1 MVRSGRA
8 ASHIHPARP
17 GRGCVSVVQDNPLY
31 LLFPAIAYHFA
42 SNAHSVPLHRSLHR
56 TLHPAL
62 PPRSTPPHTP
72 SPLSAS
78 PALSATSSLSLRLP
92 CPPPGFHLPT
102 TPALRSLSVPCPFFN
117 LRPPSFPSHCQ
128 GCCADWEASTRRK
141 VTSTSAG
148 VLFGLAWWIL
158 IDAVVVTN
166 TGPYQV
172 PFIFGF
178 YVPGEVCLP
187 GRV

>member
-1 MVRSGRA
+1 MRLVISTLHDQGVGA
-8 ASHIHPARP
+8 CLWCKTTLSIFCSQQLHTTSLLMPI
-17 GRGCVSVVQDNPLY
+17 LY
-31 LLFPAIAYHFA
+31 LCTAPFTAPSIPPFPRDRPHLTLPLRALPLRLFP
-42 SNAHSVPLHRSLHR
+42 
-56 TLHPAL
+56 
-62 PPRSTPPHTP
+62 PP
-72 SPLSAS
+72 
-78 PALSATSSLSLRLP
+78 
-92 CPPPGFHLPT
+92 
-102 TPALRSLSVPCPFFN
+102 LRSLSAFLVRRPVSTTYTQTPICSVRSVSVPCPFFN